1 MSFSWINRLH
11 TTRFFLPSLIV
22 LAGVAVAYGLSSTSS
37 STVTQEP
44 VVRIISVDAIR
55 LVNSPLTM
63 TVEPQGEVVA
73 KTRTSLVAEVSGVVT
88 SIDARFVAGGTFNA
102 GDVLVTIDDRNYLA
116 EVQKSRASVATS
128 NLKLAEQEGLAA
140 YVATEWQ
147 SSRVGAQPSD
157 LALRKPQINEAKANL
172 AFSEADLIRKQ
183 GDLQRTRLQAPYD
196 GLVEA
201 RNVNVGQYVTP
212 GTPMGVIFA
221 MDVVE
226 VRLPIPLHDA
236 EFLDLPDVANNDTH
250 TIAARLDSIVL
261 PGQASWEA
269 EIVRVEAVMDRKNRV
284 LYAIAQVRDPYT
296 TGSAPLRVG
305 NYVKASIAG
314 RQFDAM
320 ARIPRSA
327 VRPGNKIWI
336 IGSDSR
342 LTQRHIQS
350 VRADEDFVYV
360 DSGVEDGE
368 LLLMTPLDNPLPGMQ
383 VNYTLLREE
392 PLLDKEVLSNKE
404 AQVTGLNND

>member
-1 MSFSWINRLH
+1 
-11 TTRFFLPSLIV
+11 
-22 LAGVAVAYGLSSTSS
+22 
-37 STVTQEP
+37 VTQEP
-44 VVRIISVDAIR
+44 VVQIISVDAIR

-63 TVEPQGEVVA
+63 TVETQGEVVA

-88 SIDARFVAGGTFNA
+88 SIDERFVAGGTFNA

-147 SSRVGAQPSD
+147 SSRGGARPSD

-183 GDLQRTRLQAPYD
+183 GDLQRTRLQAPYN

-201 RNVNVGQYVTP
+201 RSVNVGQYVTP

-392 PLLDKEVLSNKE
+392 PMPDK
-404 AQVTGLNND
+404 APQVTGLNND